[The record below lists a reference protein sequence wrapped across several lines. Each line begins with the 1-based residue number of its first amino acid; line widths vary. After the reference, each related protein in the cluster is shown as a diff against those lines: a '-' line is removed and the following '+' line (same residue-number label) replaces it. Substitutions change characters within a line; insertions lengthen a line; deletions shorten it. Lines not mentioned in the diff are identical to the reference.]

1 MRTLRTV
8 SGALA
13 VVTLATALTATAAD
27 ARDHRRRGGMSPGA
41 AAVVG
46 AMGGLAVGTIIG
58 SANRPAYA
66 APAPVYG
73 AAPVYMAPQP
83 VYEPV
88 CTVERRRE
96 WVPGWGWQ
104 IRERTVC
111 D

>member
-13 VVTLATALTATAAD
+13 AVTLATALTATAAD
-27 ARDHRRRGGMSPGA
+27 ARDHRRGGMSPGA

-46 AMGGLAVGTIIG
+46 AMGGLAVGAMIG
-58 SANRPAYA
+58 SAARPAYA
-66 APAPVYG
+66 APVYAPAPVYV
-73 AAPVYMAPQP
+73 APEP

-88 CTVERRRE
+88 CVVERRRE
-96 WVPGWGWQ
+96 YVRGWGWQ
-104 IRERTVC
+104 VRERTVC